1 MKSEMVPI
9 IKFEVEHM
17 KHTLM
22 AHLGL
27 CGSELGGYVAA
38 AMGRAVENYPWEQNV
53 TNIVHSVL
61 TYEIEQ
67 YFTHGPGKDLISQAV
82 SAGFATMGKGK

>member
-1 MKSEMVPI
+1 MKPDLTPV

-27 CGSELGGYVAA
+27 CGSELGECVSA
-38 AMGRAVENYPWEQNV
+38 AMDRAVESYPWEQNV

-61 TYEIEQ
+61 THEIER
-67 YFTHGPGKDLISQAV
+67 YFTYGPGKDLISQAV
-82 SAGFATMGKGK
+82 SAGFATMGKGE